1 MMKWMEVKVVFDFND
16 RQLAVDLISDL
27 FYDLDLKG
35 VVVEESE
42 VEGIED
48 WGNHAAGSE
57 NDAVIGYLPC
67 DKTLRKKRK
76 RIEDGLFSLERK
88 IGIASRIFFADVDD
102 ADWAESWKDYFRPEK
117 ITDHIVVKPTWRD
130 YFQNDNEIVLEI
142 DPGMAFGTGTHP
154 TTRTCIAL
162 IEKYL
167 KKNDAFLDVGT
178 GSGILMIAAA
188 KLGASK
194 ICGTDNDAVA
204 ADIARK
210 NLILNQIP
218 ESAFEIITGDLVDG
232 VTERFDVVAANLTTK
247 TISILLENFQK
258 VLSPDGI
265 FICSGIIEKDKHK
278 ILDKLEH
285 AGLKIIDILAD
296 EDWVSMACRR
306 W

>member
-1 MMKWMEVKVVFDFND
+1 
-16 RQLAVDLISDL
+16 
-27 FYDLDLKG
+27 
-35 VVVEESE
+35 
-42 VEGIED
+42 
-48 WGNHAAGSE
+48 
-57 NDAVIGYLPC
+57 
-67 DKTLRKKRK
+67 
-76 RIEDGLFSLERK
+76 
-88 IGIASRIFFADVDD
+88 
-102 ADWAESWKDYFRPEK
+102 
-117 ITDHIVVKPTWRD
+117 
-130 YFQNDNEIVLEI
+130 
-142 DPGMAFGTGTHP
+142 
-154 TTRTCIAL
+154 
-162 IEKYL
+162 
-167 KKNDAFLDVGT
+167 
-178 GSGILMIAAA
+178 MIAAA

-194 ICGTDNDAVA
+194 IWGTDNDAVA

-296 EDWVSMACRR
+296 EDWVSTACRR